1 MKSGIR
7 IIWGDDR
14 LSRFDKIVPHKKEIE
29 DFYLCSTADEQ
40 AKLLKEYVN
49 KYLLDTIFNVQKLRE
64 INIHYEP
71 GFFLYF
77 EQKIFSIED
86 FFNLID
92 NDPMLDKKEIP
103 VEESKDVSISDS
115 DDADN
120 GKSQLVEIK
129 ALVCSSCGAK
139 LDYKKM
145 KDHVIH
151 CDSCG
156 IDNYISTK

>member
-1 MKSGIR
+1 MKSGVR
-7 IIWGDDR
+7 IIWGDN
-14 LSRFDKIVPHKKEIE
+14 RFDKIVPHKKEIE

-40 AKLLKEYVN
+40 AKLLREYIN
-49 KYLLDTIFNVQKLRE
+49 KYLLDTIFNIQKLRE
-64 INIHYEP
+64 VNIHYEP

-77 EQKIFSIED
+77 MQEIFHIED
-86 FFNLID
+86 FFNMID

-103 VEESKDVSISDS
+103 VEKPKVVSVSG
-115 DDADN
+115 N
-120 GKSQLVEIK
+120 GEEGKSQLVEIK
-129 ALVCSSCGAK
+129 ALMCSSCGAK
-139 LDYKKM
+139 LDYKKI

>member
-1 MKSGIR
+1 MRSGVR
-7 IIWGDDR
+7 IIWDDDR
-14 LSRFDKIVPHKKEIE
+14 FTKIVPHKKEIE

-49 KYLLDTIFNVQKLRE
+49 KYLLDTEFNIQKLRE
-64 INIHYEP
+64 VNIHYEP

-77 EQKIFSIED
+77 MQEIFHIED
-86 FFNLID
+86 FFNMID
-92 NDPMLDKKEIP
+92 NDPILDRKEIP
-103 VEESKDVSISDS
+103 VEKPKAVNVTVSGDGKD
-115 DDADN
+115 
-120 GKSQLVEIK
+120 GKSQLVGIK